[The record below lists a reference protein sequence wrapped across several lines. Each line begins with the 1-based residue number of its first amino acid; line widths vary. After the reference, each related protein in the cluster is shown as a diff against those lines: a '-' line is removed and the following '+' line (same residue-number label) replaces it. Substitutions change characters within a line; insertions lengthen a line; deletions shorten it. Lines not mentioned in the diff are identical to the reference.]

1 MPKIAMPQR
10 CETLSLL
17 GWTENGGNPHQRHFP
32 FSIAATRPLPYTRMS
47 PLSGP
52 VSDSVMFTLL
62 RSKIGKRPPP
72 SSTPGTEE
80 VTGLFPPRSAASL
93 LGEPHRQKLLE
104 RIWQLTAVSRQQYAT
119 LYRAPLE
126 RYAEWVQAFPA
137 SESHHHSYPGG
148 MLDHGLEIVIYA
160 LKLRQSHL
168 LPPGAPTETQAAQAD
183 AWTAGLAYAAL
194 LHDIGKVAV
203 DLHVEYRDGTV
214 WHPWHGPLSAP
225 YRFRYQPNRE
235 YRLHSAASGL
245 LYTQLLS
252 RDILDWLCAYPELW
266 SALLY
271 MLAGKYE
278 HAGILG
284 ELVTKADQASVAQ
297 ALGGNPAKALAAPKQ
312 ALQRKLLEG
321 LRYLVREAFKLNQP
335 QASDGWLTQETLWL
349 VSKTISD
356 KLRAH
361 LLSQGLEGIPEKN
374 TVLFDVL
381 QDHGV
386 IQPNDEGKAIWR
398 ATVTGDNGWTNT
410 FTFLKLS
417 PSLIWETGDRP
428 APFSGTVQIEQNTQN
443 DTHDETSPE
452 TTPRQAPAQPKH
464 SDAPAEKAQTDDI
477 DALMDLLSSPKRDEP
492 TGGAG
497 KGAIAEAEN
506 TGSGVTTPSS
516 QKPTATDS
524 PTTRPPPPEPSG
536 KHFIEWLKTGI
547 LSRKLIINDAKALVH
562 TVADTFCLIS
572 PGIFQRYAQ
581 EHPEVSPLAKQD
593 QVKDWQWIQKRF
605 ERLQLHRKQADGLNI
620 WTFNVT
626 GPRKSRKVHG
636 YLMADPAVL
645 MNETPPNNPY
655 LSLIEFQGNDKADQ
669 NGTHA

>member
-1 MPKIAMPQR
+1 MPQR

-32 FSIAATRPLPYTRMS
+32 FSIAATRPMPYTRMS

-52 VSDSVMFTLL
+52 VSDSAMFTLL

-126 RYAEWVQAFPA
+126 RYAQWVQAFPA
-137 SESHHHSYPGG
+137 SESHHHAYPGG

-168 LPPGAPTETQAAQAD
+168 LPPGAPPETQAAQAD

-335 QASDGWLTQETLWL
+335 QASDGWLTQEALWL
-349 VSKTISD
+349 VSKTVSD

-381 QDHGV
+381 QDHGI
-386 IQPNDEGKAIWR
+386 IQPNGEGKAIWR
-398 ATVTGDNGWTNT
+398 ATVTGDNGWVNT

-417 PSLIWETGDRP
+417 PSLIWEAGDRP
-428 APFSGTVQIEQNTQN
+428 APFSGTVQIEQDAQN
-443 DTHDETSPE
+443 DTHAEVSPE
-452 TTPRQAPAQPKH
+452 TTPRQAPAQPKK
-464 SDAPAEKAQTDDI
+464 SDAPAERAQTDDI
-477 DALMDLLSSPKRDEP
+477 DALMDLLSSPKRGEP

-497 KGAIAEAEN
+497 KGTAAEAEN

-516 QKPTATDS
+516 QKPTVTDS
-524 PTTRPPPPEPSG
+524 PITHPPPQEPSG
-536 KHFIEWLKTGI
+536 EHFTEWLRTSM

-562 TVADTFCLIS
+562 TVEDTFCLIS

-581 EHPEVSPLAKQD
+581 EHPEISPLAKQD
-593 QVKDWQWIQKRF
+593 QIKDWQWIQKRF
-605 ERLQLHRKQADGLNI
+605 ERLQLHRKQPNGLNI

-655 LSLIEFQGNDKADQ
+655 LSLIELQGNDKADQ